1 MIEMEGDDTLAKIKV
16 GFRLLKIYIGVLVKC
31 RINQNFNIKIKFC
44 SLMDL
49 EEWSDRDGY

>member
-1 MIEMEGDDTLAKIKV
+1 MEGDDTLAKIKV

-31 RINQNFNIKIKFC
+31 RINQNFSIKIKFC

-49 EEWSDRDGY
+49 EEWSD